1 MLTNGRLRTSASWNG
16 DFPAPSA
23 LPCLSLLFLNQLVVT
38 EASPCPGSGLPVEHV
53 QNKTGKSWLWGTDQ
67 VPGPCPLQNAFVVC
81 LFHGQ
86 HFPRAHLPS
95 PLMDMGKHWH
105 QWGRTCLPLQES

>member
-53 QNKTGKSWLWGTDQ
+53 QNKTGKSWLWGIDGQWWRCSPTVSSSCLLVGPRRPAACRVLA
-67 VPGPCPLQNAFVVC
+67 VPFPLLHVVF
-81 LFHGQ
+81 LRFG
-86 HFPRAHLPS
+86 
-95 PLMDMGKHWH
+95 
-105 QWGRTCLPLQES
+105 